1 MNDQTDAQLLQAYAA
16 RHSEPAFAELV
27 RRHLDFVH
35 SAAMRMVCDSH
46 LAEDVSQATFAAL
59 ARNAFQL
66 KDCHVL
72 PGWLHQT
79 AQNIAAQTVRTDV
92 RRRAREQE
100 AAAMN
105 DLLLSAQDVNW
116 EHIAPHLDAA
126 IGELNGPDRDAVL
139 LRYFKNQDLRTV
151 GATLGISD
159 DAAQKRV
166 GRALEKLRVYFS
178 KRGMALPAAALT
190 AAISANAVQAAP
202 VGLAITISTATAL
215 AGTTL
220 ATATTATAIKTIT
233 MTTIQKVVIT
243 ATLAVVAGAGIF
255 EARQASQLREQVHT
269 LRQQQE
275 TLTEQIRNLEKSYDD
290 ATNQLALLHDDNE
303 RLNRNTGELLKLRSE
318 VSRLR
323 TTAEELARARY
334 GIDIKT
340 NEGLGGT
347 ADAWAKRANSFKQW
361 FEQNPDKSI
370 PELQLLT
377 DADWLFEASL
387 NLKLVTNRSEGNDIH
402 MVADSLRQ
410 KAKQKFANLLGHAL
424 GNYIASN
431 EGSLPSELSQLL
443 VYFSPPGDTSPF
455 ARSIDPSILQR
466 YDLLHTGKIKDVPQG
481 DAIIREKAPVDD
493 DIDGI
498 LSVAVGSHS
507 MQSTGK
513 IIDEMRQGQPS
524 GWLDED
530 IKKIQP
536 FLK

>member
-1 MNDQTDAQLLQAYAA
+1 MMSDDMALVREFAA
-16 RHSEPAFAELV
+16 SHSEPAFATLV
-27 RRHLDFVH
+27 QRHLGLVH
-35 SAAMRMVCDSH
+35 SAALRQVGDAH
-46 LAEDVSQATFAAL
+46 LAEEIAQAVFLIL
-59 ARNAFQL
+59 ARKAPSLGPKTILSAWLYRTTRYAAADAL
-66 KDCHVL
+66 KA
-72 PGWLHQT
+72 T
-79 AQNIAAQTVRTDV
+79 
-92 RRRAREQE
+92 RRRQAREQE
-100 AAAMN
+100 AYMQSTLNQPDADTWAQLAPLLDDAMAELGETDRAA
-105 DLLLSAQDVNW
+105 L
-116 EHIAPHLDAA
+116 
-126 IGELNGPDRDAVL
+126 VL
-139 LRYFKNQDLRTV
+139 RFFENKTV
-151 GATLGISD
+151 GEIAGALRMEEA
-159 DAAQKRV
+159 AAQKRV
-166 GRALEKLRVYFS
+166 GRALEKLRIYFS
-178 KRGMALPAAALT
+178 KRGTALPAAALT

-202 VGLAITISTATAL
+202 VGLALTISTAAAL

-275 TLTEQIRNLEKSYDD
+275 TLTELIRNLEKSYDD

-303 RLNRNTGELLKLRSE
+303 RFNRNTMELLRLRGE

-323 TTAEELARARY
+323 STPGELERARY

-340 NEGLGGT
+340 NEGFGGT
-347 ADAWAKRANSFKQW
+347 ADALAKRANSFKQW

-377 DADWLFEASL
+377 EADWLFEASL
-387 NLKLVTNRSEGNDIH
+387 NLKVVTNRSEGNDIH
-402 MVADSLRQ
+402 MVADGLRQ
-410 KAKQKFANLLGHAL
+410 KAKQKFVNLLGHAL

-443 VYFSPPGDTSPF
+443 AYFSPPGDTSPF

-493 DIDGI
+493 DIDGV

-513 IIDEMRQGQPS
+513 IIDEMRQGQPF

>member
-1 MNDQTDAQLLQAYAA
+1 MTELDDHKLLAEFARSASESAFDALVA
-16 RHSEPAFAELV
+16 RHVNLV
-27 RRHLDFVH
+27 YSTALRFTGNPHHAQEITQAVFVI
-35 SAAMRMVCDSH
+35 
-46 LAEDVSQATFAAL
+46 L
-59 ARNAFQL
+59 ARKAGSL
-66 KDCHVL
+66 RRGTVL
-72 PGWLHQT
+72 SGWLYQT
-79 AQNIAAQTVRTDV
+79 ARLTAANFVKGET
-92 RRRAREQE
+92 RRQRREQE
-100 AAAMN
+100 AYMLSTLNESGPAAWQQIAALLDDAMG
-105 DLLLSAQDVNW
+105 DLGETDRNAVVLRFFENKTAQ
-116 EHIAPHLDAA
+116 E
-126 IGELNGPDRDAVL
+126 
-139 LRYFKNQDLRTV
+139 V
-151 GATLGISD
+151 GAALNLTE
-159 DAAQKRV
+159 AAAHKRV
-166 GRALEKLRVYFS
+166 SRALEKLRLYLS
-178 KRGMALPAAALT
+178 KRGIALPAAALT

-202 VGLAITISTATAL
+202 VGLAVTISTAAAL
-215 AGTTL
+215 TGTTL

-303 RLNRNTGELLKLRSE
+303 RFNRNTMELLRLRGE

-323 TTAEELARARY
+323 STPGELERARY

-340 NEGLGGT
+340 NEGFGGT
-347 ADAWAKRANSFKQW
+347 ADALAKRANSFKQW

-387 NLKLVTNRSEGNDIH
+387 NLKVVTNRSEGNDIH

-493 DIDGI
+493 DIDGV